1 MHGNSGMKNWGRVH
15 GCSTLPRVATDGCI
29 AARAMNTVMRTM
41 GLLDGA
47 ISSIWL
53 GLRGTWTEE
62 RDISV
67 YRATSCRM
75 HDLPQ
80 VVWIQQT
87 KQPLNLVC
95 LAQVNLIR
103 ADNPSTVQKR
113 TCNKTVCV

>member
-53 GLRGTWTEE
+53 EAEGYLSLERVVCYEELGRRSAISHFIGRRRVVCMICLRLFG
-62 RDISV
+62 SN
-67 YRATSCRM
+67 
-75 HDLPQ
+75 
-80 VVWIQQT
+80 
-87 KQPLNLVC
+87 KQN
-95 LAQVNLIR
+95 NR
-103 ADNPSTVQKR
+103 
-113 TCNKTVCV
+113 